1 MKKIILVFVS
11 HGVGEIDWL
20 LPLLDKLSKNHIIFT
35 YFRNSKSFYSLQNNK
50 TIYKLWE
57 KNCKNYYIEKSYDNL
72 IFKILKKINEN
83 FFKSKALEVLSNE
96 GINNINNISKIISSK
111 LHSKKYK
118 FHLVFSDFQENFL
131 FLEKF
136 KKLKENRP
144 IIIHYPHSP
153 MAYIKRSNYQS
164 RVNLI
169 GDLLFVGRKDDIN
182 FFEKSIKKE
191 KIFSI
196 GIPKFDRW
204 WMKKVIENNQNK
216 NDLRISNK
224 DLKKKFIVTISYDSL
239 FNVKKYQSRRNLL
252 FNQLRDLMD
261 VIAKVKNCMII
272 FNIHPKRNSKKFLVI
287 LNKYKKD
294 IWCVSKMSLS
304 QLVRISDC
312 FICVSSSSA
321 GYEALNYKVPFISL
335 PEIEGIDLINDTNK
349 ELGFC
354 KIAKDKKDLSKL
366 INHAKN
372 KKHKFWRIQQA
383 NFQKNYL
390 NVNKSTTNALKIIA
404 KSKIR

>member
-169 GDLLFVGRKDDIN
+169 GDLLFVRK
-182 FFEKSIKKE
+182 
-191 KIFSI
+191 
-196 GIPKFDRW
+196 
-204 WMKKVIENNQNK
+204 
-216 NDLRISNK
+216 
-224 DLKKKFIVTISYDSL
+224 
-239 FNVKKYQSRRNLL
+239 
-252 FNQLRDLMD
+252 
-261 VIAKVKNCMII
+261 MILT
-272 FNIHPKRNSKKFLVI
+272 F
-287 LNKYKKD
+287 
-294 IWCVSKMSLS
+294 
-304 QLVRISDC
+304 
-312 FICVSSSSA
+312 
-321 GYEALNYKVPFISL
+321 
-335 PEIEGIDLINDTNK
+335 
-349 ELGFC
+349 
-354 KIAKDKKDLSKL
+354 
-366 INHAKN
+366 
-372 KKHKFWRIQQA
+372 
-383 NFQKNYL
+383 
-390 NVNKSTTNALKIIA
+390 
-404 KSKIR
+404 